1 MSPIS
6 EERPKMKSKK
16 QYVISHP
23 SQLNSLSVLPLAKIS
38 GIGTIRLTGTFESHP
53 QRAEFEEKLNKQYHA
68 CGCDSS
74 AKSLIVGVAAS
85 AVFAAFKMSTD
96 EWSLGYS
103 AAVVLAVSVLALS
116 AGRFYGL
123 VKANGQLKKT
133 RGDIQKIWIPEKGH
147 KEEKA
152 ACG

>member
-1 MSPIS
+1 MSLIS

-38 GIGTIRLTGTFESHP
+38 GIGTIRLTGTFEGHP
-53 QRAEFEEKLNKQYHA
+53 QRAEFEEKLNKQYRA

-85 AVFAAFKMSTD
+85 AAFAAFRMSTG

-103 AAVVLAVSVLALS
+103 VAVVLGVSVLALG
-116 AGRFYGL
+116 AGKLYGL
-123 VKANGQLKKT
+123 VRANGRLKKT
-133 RGDIQKIWIPEKGH
+133 LRDIQEIWIPEKGH
-147 KEEKA
+147 KEENA